1 MVRSERMDSI
11 EQKVDNLF
19 NTKYLRVA
27 NIDGEAVINTGRDE
41 VIIFKRDGTHEYLSR
56 VEFIEKL
63 QKRGDV
69 IDYYDILKMR

>member
-1 MVRSERMDSI
+1 MVQSERMDSI

-27 NIDGEAVINTGRDE
+27 NVDGEAVINTGRDE